1 MGYKGAYPMELIF
14 LTILA
19 IFSIV
24 FFQETTTYKVA
35 SFDTSGGPAIFPQYI
50 LILLLISIAVLMIQ
64 KIVKKDFKGFVFIEL
79 FKGDRGIGLIALVA
93 YLSLLKILGF
103 TLSTVL
109 FLTFLVNYLYR
120 TNHEKSL
127 GNVKHIA
134 LRTGFS
140 ILFAFLIQYI
150 FVNLMHVMLP
160 KGIIF

>member
-1 MGYKGAYPMELIF
+1 
-14 LTILA
+14 
-19 IFSIV
+19 
-24 FFQETTTYKVA
+24 
-35 SFDTSGGPAIFPQYI
+35 
-50 LILLLISIAVLMIQ
+50 MIQ
-64 KIVKKDFKGFVFIEL
+64 KIVKKDSKGFVFIEL
-79 FKGDRGIGLIALVA
+79 FKGDRGIGLLALVA

-127 GNVKHIA
+127 GSVKHIA
-134 LRTGFS
+134 FRTGFS